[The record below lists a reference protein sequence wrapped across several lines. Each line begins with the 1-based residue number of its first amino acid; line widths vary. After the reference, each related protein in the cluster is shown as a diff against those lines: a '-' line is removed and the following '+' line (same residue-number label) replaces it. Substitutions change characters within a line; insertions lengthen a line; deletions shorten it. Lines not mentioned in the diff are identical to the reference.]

1 MLRRHLRPFGSSTG
15 RFFVVILPVLAA
27 VCFSGAAFAQNGPNV
42 TAGCSQAVW
51 TALNAKAQ
59 AQVAYDV
66 AVTRQ
71 MINKPDSV
79 LSLTCF
85 SQAAGV
91 SAANGGV
98 IYSGN
103 FSAQLATIMPVEGN
117 TYNCAEIGNL
127 WNTIATSGV
136 STAAPYATFDALMN
150 GTAPSGAGSDFTAGW
165 TAAQS
170 AGVFKN
176 LQQAVQALPQP
187 TQMDFSTAKSSC
199 DVLKAANIITG
210 SCPSAASSQA
220 GPSP

>member
-1 MLRRHLRPFGSSTG
+1 MSRRHLTPFGSSTG
-15 RFFVVILPVLAA
+15 RFFLVILPVVAA
-27 VCFSGAAFAQNGPNV
+27 VCFSSAAFAQNV
-42 TAGCSQAVW
+42 AAGCSQAVW

-103 FSAQLATIMPVEGN
+103 FTTQLATIMPVEGN

-170 AGVFKN
+170 GGVFQN
-176 LQQAVQALPQP
+176 LKTAVNALPTP
-187 TQMDFSTAKSSC
+187 TPMDFSTAKSSC
-199 DVLKAANIITG
+199 DVLQKAQIITG
-210 SCPSAASSQA
+210 SCPSAPASQA
-220 GPSP
+220 GQSP